1 VQAGEKRG
9 GLRVE
14 TCFSARK
21 NFCLYAY
28 NLKTELL
35 AVYPKSLFLQPKAL
49 FLQTEILFIDFVCKI
64 RFLRHRKMTFIR
76 GQEETRKQTGKR

>member
-1 VQAGEKRG
+1 MKDKPVRWAACAGRRKRG

-21 NFCLYAY
+21 NFFLYAY

-49 FLQTEILFIDFVCKI
+49 FLQTELLF
-64 RFLRHRKMTFIR
+64 
-76 GQEETRKQTGKR
+76 